1 MTCDPSSFFPYNVTD
16 TCAIWNL
23 LSSSMLFSTARTA
36 KCQFS
41 CTYFVYYE
49 CLVKK
54 RTSPTQEDLE
64 LQKRFSRELEYGS
77 LSVHH
82 LNIDDLHELSIL
94 EARKRFGKGELSSML
109 FAQKTRQAF
118 LTDDQG
124 ARKLAERA
132 YRSSVVQTTP
142 HLLGWL
148 IFSGHLSD
156 RDVDTVITQH
166 EECGCNLRQFF
177 QEMYH
182 EGLRCRYMTGS
193 TKTVT
198 S

>member
-1 MTCDPSSFFPYNVTD
+1 MTCDPSRFFPYNVTD

-23 LSSSMLFSTARTA
+23 LSSPVLYSTAKAA

-49 CLVKK
+49 CLLKK
-54 RTSPTQEDLE
+54 RTSSTEEDLE
-64 LQKRFSRELEYGS
+64 LQKRFSRELEYGN

-82 LNIDDLHELSIL
+82 LSIDDLHELSML
-94 EARKRFGKGELSSML
+94 EARKRLGKGELSSML
-109 FAQKTRQAF
+109 FAQRTRQAF

-124 ARKLAERA
+124 ARKLAKRA
-132 YRSSVVQTTP
+132 YQSPVVQTTP

-148 IFSGHLSD
+148 IFNGHLSD

-166 EECGCNLRQFF
+166 EQCGRGLRQFF
-177 QEMYH
+177 QKMYR
-182 EGLRCRYMTGS
+182 EGLRCRCMTHS
-193 TKTVT
+193 TKTVAP
-198 S
+198 